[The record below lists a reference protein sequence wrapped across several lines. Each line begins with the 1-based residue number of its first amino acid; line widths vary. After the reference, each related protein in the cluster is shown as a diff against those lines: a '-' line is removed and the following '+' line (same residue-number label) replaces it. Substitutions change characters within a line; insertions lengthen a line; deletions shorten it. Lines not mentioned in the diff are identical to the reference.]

1 MSREVPEGW
10 KDSTVA
16 ETCEILD
23 SRRKPL
29 NSEERSSK
37 RGQFPY
43 WGANG
48 IVDYIDGWLFDEP
61 LVLMAED
68 GGYFAEAGERP
79 ICHRLDGK
87 AWVNNHAHV
96 IRPTAVTRDWFY
108 YWFVHRDI
116 TPHIKGGTRSKL
128 NQKDLKQLPILV
140 PTLHEQRRIA
150 EVLSSVDDAIAATR
164 AVIEQTKKVKQGV
177 LERLLTKGIGHTRFK
192 QTEIGEI
199 PEGWEVHSL
208 AELAQSGKNTFVIG
222 PFGSDLT
229 MKDYRDEGVPVVFV
243 RDVQREKFFWKS
255 NVYVSQEKAQ
265 SLKAHFALPGDI
277 VITKMG
283 LPPGLAAII
292 PPDFEKGVVTAD
304 IIRMRPNLNLVDPAF
319 LAAALNGRNIGES
332 VMEITG
338 GQTRPKITLRDYKNI
353 ILAVPPIDEQQAI
366 AGCLAPFARSIE
378 LVSAQLANLQELKSA
393 LMSDLLTGRK
403 RVTHTLP
410 LTPQEDAA

>member
-29 NSEERSSK
+29 NSEERSSR
-37 RGQFPY
+37 RGPFPY

-48 IVDYIDGWLFDEP
+48 IVDCIDGWLFDEP

-68 GGYFAEAGERP
+68 GGYFAEANERP

-96 IRPTAVTRDWFY
+96 IRPTAITRDWFY

-128 NQKDLKQLPILV
+128 NQKDLKQLPILL
-140 PTLHEQRRIA
+140 PPLHEQRRIA
-150 EVLSSVDDAIAATR
+150 EILFSVDQAIAATR
-164 AVIEQTKKVKQGV
+164 AVIEQIRKVKQGV

-199 PEGWEVHSL
+199 PEGWRIGTLGSIARGLEAGVSVNSENRPKQPGEIGILKTSCVSAGIFDPEEHKTVLQGERDRVKIPVRGDRIIISRM
-208 AELAQSGKNTFVIG
+208 NT
-222 PFGSDLT
+222 
-229 MKDYRDEGVPVVFV
+229 
-243 RDVQREKFFWKS
+243 
-255 NVYVSQEKAQ
+255 
-265 SLKAHFALPGDI
+265 
-277 VITKMG
+277 
-283 LPPGLAAII
+283 
-292 PPDFEKGVVTAD
+292 
-304 IIRMRPNLNLVDPAF
+304 PNLVGANGYVENDIGDLFLPDRLWQLSTSENARWLAF
-319 LAAALNGRNIGES
+319 LLASDQSRERLSAIA
-332 VMEITG
+332 TG
-338 GQTRPKITLRDYKNI
+338 TSGSMKNI
-353 ILAVPPIDEQQAI
+353 SKSKLLDLLFAIPSQAEQQEI
-366 AGCLAPFARSIE
+366 ASIMQEIDASIE
-378 LVSAQLANLQELKSA
+378 ADNRTLKGQLATKSA

-403 RVTHTLP
+403 RVTDALP
-410 LTPQEDAA
+410 MAAE